1 MGLALTWC
9 GGVTGTLA
17 LRTDTCSSLQQERGC
32 WGILGQ
38 LDAGGCCWQE
48 GSSSVAVPL
57 GDCGWTVS
65 LPGVQRLGCLP
76 AGRDACPPLSE
87 SAEGSLVSFPLAVV
101 LAAPSSQQSSQCF
114 CGRCRGS
121 AALLAC
127 LEGRN
132 SSCAVPAVL
141 RRGASGPPCMPG
153 GTAAL
158 QPDCWHTS
166 RTSLALC
173 G

>member
-1 MGLALTWC
+1 MPC
-9 GGVTGTLA
+9 CCPQGGGM
-17 LRTDTCSSLQQERGC
+17 DTCSSLQQERGC

-38 LDAGGCCWQE
+38 LHAAGCCWQE

-65 LPGVQRLGCLP
+65 LPGVQLLGCLP
-76 AGRDACPPLSE
+76 AGRVACPLLSE
-87 SAEGSLVSFPLAVV
+87 SAEGSSVSFPLAVV
-101 LAAPSSQQSSQCF
+101 LAAPSSQRSNQRF
-114 CGRCRGS
+114 RGS
-121 AALLAC
+121 AALPVC

-153 GTAAL
+153 RTAAP